1 MELLQDLLLSY
12 KDHNEYMESLVTST
26 AASSISTST
35 QLESAKVARESKI
48 ESTFSI
54 KGIASK
60 NNVP

>member
-26 AASSISTST
+26 AASSISTS